1 MRFTILGPVEAVA
14 PGSDVPGLAPRH
26 RAVLAY
32 LLLHAGAVISTDR
45 LIDAM
50 WGPLP
55 PDSARAQ
62 IQTTIAAI
70 RRMLRAADAD
80 RMLATRPAG
89 YVITPEPGQLD
100 LDEFTSLTVG
110 APAVSDDPGA
120 AVDRIRAA
128 LALWRG
134 EPLAG
139 LTAHYVESARARL
152 NGQMLTAVERLADL
166 ELARGRHDDLIDEL
180 SVHAAAN
187 PLRERLRCQLML
199 ALHRAG
205 RQTDALHAARTF
217 RETLADEQGLDPSHA
232 FGKLEQDILRD
243 APDLRPPVTAPAKP
257 QVTSFLPYDVPDFT
271 GREDELDEL
280 IRLWSGNNT
289 GVVTISAIDGMAGVG
304 KTTLAVHLGHRLAD
318 RFPDGQL
325 FVDLQ
330 AHTAGQPPLDAGAAL
345 EILLGQLG
353 LPAQHIPAS
362 VADRAALWRSELSSR
377 RVLAVLD
384 NSLGVEQVR
393 PLLPGTSST
402 LVLITSRRRL
412 TDLDGAH
419 ALSLDVL
426 PATDAVALFTA
437 IVGERAAAEPLAVLD
452 VLQLCGF
459 LPLAVRIAAARL
471 HHRPRWTVAH
481 LADRLRDQRRR
492 LAELATSERGVAAA
506 FTLSYEHLTPDQ
518 QRMFRLLGL
527 QPGRDITP
535 EAAAALAD
543 LPLDDAETLLEDLL
557 DAHVLT
563 QHQLGR
569 YTFHDLL
576 REHALATAAAEE
588 APDAR
593 REALGRLFHHYLH
606 TAATAV
612 DHLYPEGK
620 DRRPRVPAPD
630 FPTSLPRDE
639 SEAIS
644 WLDSERANLMASGHY
659 AAEHDWL
666 SHTGRLAATLHRY
679 LLGHAHQ
686 GDALALDD
694 LALRAA
700 RRGGDTAAE
709 ARTLIDLG
717 QVHFWWH
724 GAYEK
729 AAEHYRHALDL
740 ARGIGDRRAAADALQ
755 ALGAVSTRRREYDR
769 AREHGAQALALFRE
783 LGDRSGEAR
792 CLTYLGIVHERQGRY
807 EDAHENHRQA
817 LQVHRA
823 TGSRIGETV
832 VLNNIGLVH
841 QRQGRYD
848 EARHRHH
855 EALELSRRF
864 DFPGDEAESLNA
876 LAEAARSMGDLDR
889 AATEHDSALTLA
901 RESRYRPEQARAHD
915 GLARV
920 HRDLGRFD
928 LARDHARQ
936 ALDLYTALAVPEAD
950 EIRTFLTGLPS
961 AGNAPEPPETS
972 AAGRPEESLPRPPSG
987 WRARSD
993 GWFGGCFFPPGVMC
1007 SVGSCELPGQTGTS
1021 QS

>member
-14 PGSDVPGLAPRH
+14 PGSDAPDLAPRH

-32 LLLHAGAVISTDR
+32 LLLHAGVAISTDR

-70 RRMLRAADAD
+70 RRMLRASEAD

-100 LDEFTSLTVG
+100 LAEFTRLIAK
-110 APAVSDDPGA
+110 APAGSDEPGDTA
-120 AVDRIRAA
+120 DRIRAA

-139 LTAHYVESARARL
+139 ISAHYVEGARARL
-152 NGQMLTAVERLADL
+152 NGQLLTAVERLAEL

-180 SVHAAAN
+180 SAHAAAN
-187 PLRERLRCQLML
+187 PLRERLCCRLML

-205 RQTDALHAARTF
+205 RQTDALHVARTF
-217 RETLADEQGLDPSHA
+217 RENLAEQQGLDPGHA
-232 FGKLEQDILRD
+232 FSKLEQDILRD
-243 APDLRPPVTAPAKP
+243 APDLRPPIGAAPVRP
-257 QVTSFLPYDVPDFT
+257 QGVNFLPYDVPDFT
-271 GREDELDEL
+271 GREGELDGL
-280 IRLWSGNNT
+280 IRLWSGDNG

-304 KTTLAVHLGHRLAD
+304 KTTLAVHAAHRLAD
-318 RFPDGQL
+318 HFPDGQL
-325 FVDLQ
+325 FIDLQ
-330 AHTAGQPPLDAGAAL
+330 AHTAGQAPLDAGAAL
-345 EILLGQLG
+345 EVLLGQLG
-353 LPAQHIPAS
+353 VPTPHIPAS
-362 VADRAALWRSELSSR
+362 VADRAALWRSELSGR

-384 NSLGVEQVR
+384 NALGADQVR
-393 PLLPGTSST
+393 PLLPGASRA
-402 LVLITSRRRL
+402 LILITSRRRL
-412 TDLDGAH
+412 IDLDGAH

-426 PATDAVALFTA
+426 PAADAVELFTA
-437 IVGERAAAEPLAVLD
+437 IVGERAATEPLAVLD

-492 LAELATSERGVAAA
+492 LSELATSERGVAAA
-506 FTLSYEHLTPDQ
+506 FTLSYQQLTADQ

-527 QPGRDITP
+527 QPGRDISP
-535 EAAAALAD
+535 EAASALTGM
-543 LPLDDAETLLEDLL
+543 PLDQAETILEDLL

-576 REHALATAAAEE
+576 REHALGTAAAQEP
-588 APDAR
+588 PDAQ

-606 TAATAV
+606 TASAAI
-612 DHLYPEGK
+612 DHLYPEGRN
-620 DRRPRVPAPD
+620 RRPRIPAPD
-630 FPTSLPRDE
+630 VPAWAPQDE
-639 SEAIS
+639 AEAIT
-644 WLDSERANLMASGHY
+644 WLDGERANLMASGQY

-666 SHTGRLAATLHRY
+666 PHTSQLASTLHRY

-686 GDALALDD
+686 ADALALHD
-694 LALRAA
+694 LALRAG
-700 RRGGDTAAE
+700 RRSGDRAAE

-717 QVHFWWH
+717 EVHFWWH
-724 GAYEK
+724 GAYEQ

-740 ARGIGDRRAAADALQ
+740 ARETGDQVAEARALTG
-755 ALGAVSTRRREYDR
+755 LGVVSTRRRDYDQ
-769 AREHGAQALALFRE
+769 AHDHCAQSLVLFRE
-783 LGDRSGEAR
+783 LGDHGGEAR
-792 CLTYLGIVHERQGRY
+792 TLADLGIVHERRGRY
-807 EDAHENHRQA
+807 EGAHEHQRQA
-817 LQVHRA
+817 LDLYRE

-832 VLNNIGLVH
+832 VLNDIGLLY

-848 EARHRHH
+848 EARRHH
-855 EALELSRRF
+855 REALELSRRF

-876 LAEAARSMGDLDR
+876 LAEAARSMGDLAQ
-889 AATEHDSALTLA
+889 AAAEHDTALTLA
-901 RESRYRPEQARAHD
+901 REFSYRPEQARAHA
-915 GLARV
+915 GLAHV
-920 HRDLGRFD
+920 HRDLGRVD
-928 LARDHARQ
+928 LAHDHARQ

-950 EIRTFLTGLPS
+950 EIRTFLALLPP
-961 AGNAPEPPETS
+961 AANETEPPE
-972 AAGRPEESLPRPPSG
+972 PST
-987 WRARSD
+987 ADQPS
-993 GWFGGCFFPPGVMC
+993 
-1007 SVGSCELPGQTGTS
+1007 
-1021 QS
+1021 

>member
-1 MRFTILGPVEAVA
+1 MRFKILGPVEAVA
-14 PGSDVPGLAPRH
+14 PGSEAPGLAPRH

-32 LLLHAGAVISTDR
+32 LLLHAGAPISTDR

-70 RRMLRAADAD
+70 RRMLRASEAD

-100 LDEFTSLTVG
+100 LDEFTSLT
-110 APAVSDDPGA
+110 AKAADVSGDPGETA
-120 AVDRIRAA
+120 DRIRAA

-134 EPLAG
+134 EPLADI
-139 LTAHYVESARARL
+139 TAHYVQGARARL
-152 NGQMLTAVERLADL
+152 NGQLLTAVERLAEL

-180 SVHAAAN
+180 AGHAAAN
-187 PLRERLRCQLML
+187 PLRERLCCQLML

-205 RQTDALHAARTF
+205 RQTDALHVARTF
-217 RETLADEQGLDPSHA
+217 RETLAEEQGLDPGHA
-232 FGKLEQDILRD
+232 FSKLEQDILRD
-243 APDLRPPVTAPAKP
+243 APDLRPPVTAPPKP
-257 QVTSFLPYDVPDFT
+257 QGINFLPYDVPDFT
-271 GREDELDEL
+271 GREEEIDGL
-280 IRLWSGNNT
+280 IRLWSGNNG

-304 KTTLAVHLGHRLAD
+304 KTTLAVHAGHRLAD
-318 RFPDGQL
+318 HFPDGQL
-325 FVDLQ
+325 FIDLQ
-330 AHTAGQPPLDAGAAL
+330 AHTAGQAPLDAGAAL

-353 LPAQHIPAS
+353 LAAQHIPAS
-362 VADRAALWRSELSSR
+362 VADRAALWRSELSGR

-384 NSLGVEQVR
+384 NALGAEQVR
-393 PLLPGTSST
+393 PLLPGASRA
-402 LVLITSRRRL
+402 LILITSRRRL

-426 PATDAVALFTA
+426 PAAEAVELFTT

-471 HHRPRWTVAH
+471 HHRPRWTVAY
-481 LADRLRDQRRR
+481 LAGRLRDQRRR
-492 LAELATSERGVAAA
+492 LSELATSERGVAAA
-506 FTLSYEHLTPDQ
+506 FTLSYEQLTEDQ

-527 QPGRDITP
+527 QPGRDISP
-535 EAAAALAD
+535 EAASALAD
-543 LPLDDAETLLEDLL
+543 LPLEQAETLLEDLL

-588 APDAR
+588 PPHAQ

-606 TAATAV
+606 LASAAI

-620 DRRPRVPAPD
+620 DRRPRIPAPD
-630 FPTSLPRDE
+630 APAWPPQDE
-639 SEAIS
+639 AEAIA
-644 WLDSERANLMASGHY
+644 WLDSERANLMATGQY

-666 SHTGRLAATLHRY
+666 PHTSQLAATLHRY

-686 GDALALDD
+686 ADALALNG

-700 RRGGDTAAE
+700 RRSGDTAAE

-717 QVHFWWH
+717 QVYFWWH
-724 GAYEK
+724 GAYEQ
-729 AAEHYRHALDL
+729 AAEHYRNALDL
-740 ARGIGDRRAAADALQ
+740 ARGIGDQGAAAGALQ
-755 ALGAVSTRRREYDR
+755 ALGAVSRRRREYDQ
-769 AREHGAQALALFRE
+769 AHDHSAQALELFRE
-783 LGDRSGEAR
+783 LGDRVGAAR
-792 CLTYLGIVHERQGRY
+792 CLTDLGIVHECQGRY
-807 EDAHENHRQA
+807 EDAHEHHRQA
-817 LQVHRA
+817 LNVHRE
-823 TGSRIGETV
+823 TGSRIGQTV
-832 VLNNIGLVH
+832 VLNNIGLVY

-848 EARHRHH
+848 EARHHH
-855 EALELSRRF
+855 HQALELSRRF

-876 LAEAARSMGDLDR
+876 LAEAARSMGDLAR
-889 AATEHDSALTLA
+889 AAAEHDTALTLA
-901 RESRYRPEQARAHD
+901 REFSYRPEQARAHD
-915 GLARV
+915 GLAHV
-920 HRDLGRFD
+920 HRDLGRLD
-928 LARDHARQ
+928 LAHDHARQ

-950 EIRTFLTGLPS
+950 EIRAFLTGLPPIT
-961 AGNAPEPPETS
+961 NEPEQQGVST
-972 AAGRPEESLPRPPSG
+972 ADRPS
-987 WRARSD
+987 
-993 GWFGGCFFPPGVMC
+993 
-1007 SVGSCELPGQTGTS
+1007 
-1021 QS
+1021 

>member
-1 MRFTILGPVEAVA
+1 MRFTILGPVEAAA
-14 PGSDVPGLAPRH
+14 PGSDAPGLAPRH

-32 LLLHAGAVISTDR
+32 LLLHAGVAVSTDR

-70 RRMLRAADAD
+70 RRMLRASGAD

-100 LDEFTSLTVG
+100 LDEFTSLIAK
-110 APAVSDDPGA
+110 APAASDDPADTADTA
-120 AVDRIRAA
+120 AQIRTA

-134 EPLAG
+134 EPLADI
-139 LTAHYVESARARL
+139 TAHYVQSARARL
-152 NGQMLTAVERLADL
+152 NGQLLTAVERLAEV

-187 PLRERLRCQLML
+187 PLRERLCCQLML

-205 RQTDALHAARTF
+205 RQTDALDVARTF
-217 RETLADEQGLDPSHA
+217 RATLAEEQGLDPGHA

-243 APDLRPPVTAPAKP
+243 APDLRPPVTAPAKS
-257 QVTSFLPYDVPDFT
+257 QGINFLPYDVPDFT
-271 GREDELDEL
+271 GREGELDGL
-280 IRLWSGNNT
+280 IRMWSGDSG

-304 KTTLAVHLGHRLAD
+304 KTTLAVHAGHRLAEH
-318 RFPDGQL
+318 FPDGQL
-325 FVDLQ
+325 FIDLQ
-330 AHTAGQPPLDAGAAL
+330 AHTAGQTPLDAGAAL

-353 LPAQHIPAS
+353 VPTQRIPAS
-362 VADRAALWRSELSSR
+362 VAERAALWRSELADR

-384 NSLGVEQVR
+384 NALGADQVR
-393 PLLPGTSST
+393 QLLPGSPRT

-426 PATDAVALFTA
+426 PAADAVELFTA

-471 HHRPRWTVAH
+471 HHRPRWTVAY

-492 LAELATSERGVAAA
+492 LSELATSERGVAAA
-506 FTLSYEHLTPDQ
+506 FTLSYEQLTADQ

-527 QPGRDITP
+527 QPGRDIGP

-543 LPLDDAETLLEDLL
+543 LSLEQAETLLEDLL
-557 DAHVLT
+557 DAHVLI
-563 QHQLGR
+563 QYQLGR

-576 REHALATAAAEE
+576 REHALATAAAQEPLV
-588 APDAR
+588 AQG
-593 REALGRLFHHYLH
+593 EALDRLFHHYLH
-606 TAATAV
+606 TASAAIG
-612 DHLYPEGK
+612 HLYPEDK
-620 DRRPRVPAPD
+620 NRRPRIPAPD
-630 FPTSLPRDE
+630 APASLPQDE
-639 SEAIS
+639 AEAIT
-644 WLDSERANLMASGHY
+644 WLDGERANLMASAQY
-659 AAEHDWL
+659 AAEHDRL
-666 SHTGRLAATLHRY
+666 PYAGQLAATLHRY

-686 GDALALDD
+686 ADALALCG
-694 LALRAA
+694 LALQAA
-700 RRGGDTAAE
+700 RRSGDTAAE

-717 QVHFWWH
+717 QVHFWWY
-724 GAYEK
+724 GAYEQ
-729 AAEHYRHALDL
+729 AADHYRNALDL
-740 ARGIGDRRAAADALQ
+740 AREIGDQSLAAAALQ
-755 ALGAVSTRRREYDR
+755 ALGAVSRRRREYDQAHDHC
-769 AREHGAQALALFRE
+769 ARSLALFQE

-792 CLTYLGIVHERQGRY
+792 CLTDLGIVHERQGRY
-807 EDAHENHRQA
+807 EDAHEHHRQA
-817 LQVHRA
+817 LHAYRE

-832 VLNNIGLVH
+832 VLNNIGLLY
-841 QRQGRYD
+841 QRQGRHD
-848 EARHRHH
+848 EARRRHH
-855 EALELSRRF
+855 QALELSRRF

-876 LAEAARSMGDLDR
+876 LAEAARSLGDL
-889 AATEHDSALTLA
+889 AQAVAEHDTALTLA
-901 RESRYRPEQARAHD
+901 REFSYRPEQARAHD

-920 HRDLGRFD
+920 HRDLGRID
-928 LARDHARQ
+928 LAHDHARQ

-950 EIRTFLTGLPS
+950 EIRTFLTGLPR
-961 AGNAPEPPETS
+961 A
-972 AAGRPEESLPRPPSG
+972 SG
-987 WRARSD
+987 VA
-993 GWFGGCFFPPGVMC
+993 
-1007 SVGSCELPGQTGTS
+1007 
-1021 QS
+1021 

>member
-14 PGSDVPGLAPRH
+14 PGSDAPGLAPRH

-50 WGPLP
+50 WGTLP

-70 RRMLRAADAD
+70 RRMLRASEAD

-100 LDEFTSLTVG
+100 LDEFTSLI
-110 APAVSDDPGA
+110 AQAAAISDDPGDSA
-120 AVDRIRAA
+120 DQIRAA

-134 EPLAG
+134 EPLADI
-139 LTAHYVESARARL
+139 TAHYVQSARARL
-152 NGQMLTAVERLADL
+152 NGQLLTAVERLAEL
-166 ELARGRHDDLIDEL
+166 ELARGRHDHLIDEL

-187 PLRERLRCQLML
+187 PLRERLCCQLML

-205 RQTDALHAARTF
+205 RQTDALDVARTF
-217 RETLADEQGLDPSHA
+217 RATLADQQGLDPGHA
-232 FGKLEQDILRD
+232 FSKLEQDILRD
-243 APDLRPPVTAPAKP
+243 APDLRPPVTASAKP
-257 QVTSFLPYDVPDFT
+257 QGINFLPYDVPDFT
-271 GREDELDEL
+271 GREGEIDGL
-280 IRLWSGNNT
+280 IRLWSGNNG

-304 KTTLAVHLGHRLAD
+304 KTTLAVHAGHRLAD
-318 RFPDGQL
+318 HFPDGQL
-325 FVDLQ
+325 FIDLQ
-330 AHTAGQPPLDAGAAL
+330 AHTAGQAPLDAGAAL

-353 LPAQHIPAS
+353 VPTQQIPAS
-362 VADRAALWRSELSSR
+362 VADRAALWRSELSGR

-384 NSLGVEQVR
+384 NALGADQVR
-393 PLLPGTSST
+393 QLLPGASRA
-402 LVLITSRRRL
+402 LILITSRRRL

-426 PATDAVALFTA
+426 PAADALELFTA

-471 HHRPRWTVAH
+471 HHRPRWTVAY

-492 LAELATSERGVAAA
+492 LSELATSERGVAAA
-506 FTLSYEHLTPDQ
+506 FTLSYEQLTPDQ

-527 QPGRDITP
+527 QPGRDISP
-535 EAAAALAD
+535 EAASALTD
-543 LPLDDAETLLEDLL
+543 LPLEQAETLLEDLL

-563 QHQLGR
+563 QHQLCR

-576 REHALATAAAEE
+576 REHALATAAAQEPPN
-588 APDAR
+588 AQ

-606 TAATAV
+606 TACAAI

-620 DRRPRVPAPD
+620 NRRPRVPAPD
-630 FPTSLPRDE
+630 TPASPPQDE
-639 SEAIS
+639 AEAIT
-644 WLDSERANLMASGHY
+644 WLDSERANLMASAQY

-666 SHTGRLAATLHRY
+666 PHTSQLAATLHRY

-686 GDALALDD
+686 ADALALSG

-700 RRGGDTAAE
+700 RRSGDTAAE

-724 GAYEK
+724 GAYEQ
-729 AAEHYRHALDL
+729 AAEHYRHALEL
-740 ARGIGDRRAAADALQ
+740 AREIGDQGVAAGALQ
-755 ALGAVSTRRREYDR
+755 ALGTVSRRRREYDQ
-769 AREHGAQALALFRE
+769 AHDHCAQSLVLFRE
-783 LGDRSGEAR
+783 LGDRGGEAR
-792 CLTYLGIVHERQGRY
+792 CLTDLGIVHERQGRY
-807 EDAHENHRQA
+807 EDAHEHHRQA
-817 LQVHRA
+817 LHVYRE

-832 VLNNIGLVH
+832 VLNNIGLLY

-848 EARHRHH
+848 EARRHH
-855 EALELSRRF
+855 HQALELSRRF

-876 LAEAARSMGDLDR
+876 LAEAARSMGDLAQ
-889 AATEHDSALTLA
+889 AAVEHDSALTLA
-901 RESRYRPEQARAHD
+901 REFSYRPEQARAHD
-915 GLARV
+915 GLAHV
-920 HRDLGRFD
+920 HRDLGRID
-928 LARDHARQ
+928 LAHDHARQ

-950 EIRTFLTGLPS
+950 EIRTFLTGLPPT
-961 AGNAPEPPETS
+961 ANELEPPEAST
-972 AAGRPEESLPRPPSG
+972 ADQPS
-987 WRARSD
+987 
-993 GWFGGCFFPPGVMC
+993 
-1007 SVGSCELPGQTGTS
+1007 
-1021 QS
+1021 

>member
-14 PGSDVPGLAPRH
+14 PGSDAPGLAPRH

-32 LLLHAGAVISTDR
+32 LLLHAGVAISTDR

-70 RRMLRAADAD
+70 RRMLRASDAD

-100 LDEFTSLTVG
+100 LDEFTSLMAK
-110 APAVSDDPGA
+110 APAGSDDPGDA
-120 AVDRIRAA
+120 ADAADSADRIRAA

-134 EPLAG
+134 EPLADI
-139 LTAHYVESARARL
+139 TAHYVQGARARL
-152 NGQMLTAVERLADL
+152 TGQRLTAVERLAEL

-187 PLRERLRCQLML
+187 PLRERLCCQLML

-205 RQTDALHAARTF
+205 RQTDALEVARAF
-217 RETLADEQGLDPSHA
+217 RATLAEEQGLDPGHA
-232 FGKLEQDILRD
+232 FGRLEQDILRD
-243 APDLRPPVTAPAKP
+243 APDLRPPVTAPPQAKP
-257 QVTSFLPYDVPDFT
+257 QGISFLPYDVPDFT
-271 GREDELDEL
+271 GREDELDGL
-280 IRLWSGNNT
+280 IRLWSGDIG

-318 RFPDGQL
+318 QFPDGQL

-330 AHTAGQPPLDAGAAL
+330 AHTAGQAPLDAGAAL
-345 EILLGQLG
+345 ELLLGQLG
-353 LPAQHIPAS
+353 VPAQQIPGP
-362 VADRAALWRSELSSR
+362 VADRAALWRSELSGR

-384 NSLGVEQVR
+384 NALGAEQVR
-393 PLLPGTSST
+393 ALLPGASRT

-426 PATDAVALFTA
+426 PAADAVELFTA

-471 HHRPRWTVAH
+471 HHRPRWTVAY

-506 FTLSYEHLTPDQ
+506 FTLSYEQLTEDQ

-527 QPGRDITP
+527 QPGRDISP

-543 LPLDDAETLLEDLL
+543 LPLDEAETLLEDLL

-576 REHALATAAAEE
+576 REHALATAAAQES
-588 APDAR
+588 ADAR
-593 REALGRLFHHYLH
+593 SEALGRLFHHYLH
-606 TAATAV
+606 TASTAI
-612 DHLYPEGK
+612 DHLYPEGRN
-620 DRRPRVPAPD
+620 RRPRIPAPD
-630 FPTSLPRDE
+630 NPAWPPQDE
-639 SEAIS
+639 AEAIA
-644 WLDSERANLMASGHY
+644 WLDRERANLMATGHY
-659 AAEHDWL
+659 AAEHDRL
-666 SHTGRLAATLHRY
+666 PHTSQLAATLHRY

-686 GDALALDD
+686 ADALALGG
-694 LALRAA
+694 LALGAA
-700 RRGGDTAAE
+700 RRSGDKAAE

-724 GAYEK
+724 GDYEE
-729 AAEHYRHALDL
+729 AAGHFRHALDL
-740 ARGIGDRRAAADALQ
+740 ARETGDQGVAASALA
-755 ALGAVSTRRREYDR
+755 ALGTVSTRQREYDR
-769 AREHGAQALALFRE
+769 AHDQCAQSLALFRE
-783 LGDRSGEAR
+783 LGDRGGEAR
-792 CLTYLGIVHERQGRY
+792 CLTDLGIVHERQGRY
-807 EDAHENHRQA
+807 EDAHEHHRQA
-817 LQVHRA
+817 LHVYRE

-832 VLNNIGLVH
+832 VLNNIGLLC

-848 EARHRHH
+848 EARRHH
-855 EALELSRRF
+855 QQALELSRKF

-889 AATEHDSALTLA
+889 AATEHDAALALA
-901 RESRYRPEQARAHD
+901 REFSYRPEQARAHH
-915 GLARV
+915 GLAHV
-920 HRDLGRFD
+920 HRDLGRTG
-928 LARDHARQ
+928 LAHDHARQ

-950 EIRTFLTGLPS
+950 EIRTFLTGLPPS
-961 AGNAPEPPETS
+961 TDEP
-972 AAGRPEESLPRPPSG
+972 GPS
-987 WRARSD
+987 
-993 GWFGGCFFPPGVMC
+993 
-1007 SVGSCELPGQTGTS
+1007 
-1021 QS
+1021 

>member
-14 PGSDVPGLAPRH
+14 PGSDAPGLAPRH

-32 LLLHAGAVISTDR
+32 LLLHAGVAVSTDR

-70 RRMLRAADAD
+70 RRMLRASEAD

-100 LDEFTSLTVG
+100 LDEFTSLIVK
-110 APAVSDDPGA
+110 APAVSEDPGA
-120 AVDRIRAA
+120 TADQIRAA

-139 LTAHYVESARARL
+139 ITAHYVESARARL
-152 NGQMLTAVERLADL
+152 NGQLLTAVERLAEL

-180 SVHAAAN
+180 SGHAAAN
-187 PLRERLRCQLML
+187 PLRERLCCQLML

-205 RQTDALHAARTF
+205 RQTDALHVARTF
-217 RETLADEQGLDPSHA
+217 RATLAEQQGLDPGHA
-232 FGKLEQDILRD
+232 FNKLEQDILRD
-243 APDLRPPVTAPAKP
+243 APELRPPVTAPTPAPASASAPAKP
-257 QVTSFLPYDVPDFT
+257 QGVNFLPYDVPDFT
-271 GREDELDEL
+271 GREGELDGL
-280 IRLWSGNNT
+280 IRLWSGNN
-289 GVVTISAIDGMAGVG
+289 GGIVTISAIDGMAGVG
-304 KTTLAVHLGHRLAD
+304 KTTLAVHAGHRLAD
-318 RFPDGQL
+318 HFPDGQL

-330 AHTAGQPPLDAGAAL
+330 AHTAGQAPLDAGAAL
-345 EILLGQLG
+345 EVLLGQLG
-353 LPAQHIPAS
+353 VPAPLIPAS
-362 VADRAALWRSELSSR
+362 VADRAALWRSELSGR

-384 NSLGVEQVR
+384 NALGADQVR
-393 PLLPGTSST
+393 QLLPGASSA
-402 LVLITSRRRL
+402 LILITSRRRL

-426 PATDAVALFTA
+426 PAADALELFTA
-437 IVGERAAAEPLAVLD
+437 IVGARAAAEPLAVLD

-471 HHRPRWTVAH
+471 HHRPRWTVAY

-492 LAELATSERGVAAA
+492 LSELATSERGVAAA
-506 FTLSYEHLTPDQ
+506 FTLSYEQLSADQ

-527 QPGRDITP
+527 QPGRDIGP

-543 LPLDDAETLLEDLL
+543 LPLEHAEMLLEDLL

-576 REHALATAAAEE
+576 REHALATATAQEPPSAQ
-588 APDAR
+588 

-606 TAATAV
+606 TASAAI

-620 DRRPRVPAPD
+620 NRRPRIPAPD
-630 FPTSLPRDE
+630 TPASPPQDE
-639 SEAIS
+639 AEAIA
-644 WLDSERANLMASGHY
+644 WLDSERPNLMAAGQY

-666 SHTGRLAATLHRY
+666 THTSQLAATLHRY

-686 GDALALDD
+686 ADALTLNG

-700 RRGGDTAAE
+700 RRTGDTAAE

-724 GAYEK
+724 GAYEE
-729 AAEHYRHALDL
+729 AAGHYRRALDL
-740 ARGIGDRRAAADALQ
+740 ARGVDDQDAAAGALQ
-755 ALGAVSTRRREYDR
+755 ALGAVSRRRREYDQ
-769 AREHGAQALALFRE
+769 AHDHSAQALALFRE
-783 LGDRSGEAR
+783 LGDRAGEAR
-792 CLTYLGIVHERQGRY
+792 CLTDLGIVHERQGRY
-807 EDAHENHRQA
+807 EVAHEHHRRA
-817 LQVHRA
+817 LHVHRES
-823 TGSRIGETV
+823 GSRIGETV
-832 VLNNIGLVH
+832 VLNNIGLVY

-848 EARHRHH
+848 EARHHH
-855 EALELSRRF
+855 HQALELSRRF

-889 AATEHDSALTLA
+889 AVAEHDAALILA
-901 RESRYRPEQARAHD
+901 REFSYRPEEARAHD
-915 GLARV
+915 GLAHV
-920 HRDLGRFD
+920 HRDLGRVD
-928 LARDHARQ
+928 LAHDHARQ
-936 ALDLYTALAVPEAD
+936 ALDLYTDLAVPEAE
-950 EIRTFLTGLPS
+950 EIRTLITELAPTADG
-961 AGNAPEPPETS
+961 PEPPEAS
-972 AAGRPEESLPRPPSG
+972 APS
-987 WRARSD
+987 S
-993 GWFGGCFFPPGVMC
+993 PSP
-1007 SVGSCELPGQTGTS
+1007 
-1021 QS
+1021 

>member
-14 PGSDVPGLAPRH
+14 PGSDAPGLAPRH

-32 LLLHAGAVISTDR
+32 LLLHAGVAISTDR

-70 RRMLRAADAD
+70 RRMLRASEAD

-100 LDEFTSLTVG
+100 LDEFTSLLAK
-110 APAVSDDPGA
+110 APAASDDPADTADG
-120 AVDRIRAA
+120 IRTA

-134 EPLAG
+134 EPLADI
-139 LTAHYVESARARL
+139 TAHYVQSARARL
-152 NGQMLTAVERLADL
+152 NGQLLTAVERLAEV

-187 PLRERLRCQLML
+187 PLRERLCCQLML

-205 RQTDALHAARTF
+205 RQTDALQTARTF
-217 RETLADEQGLDPSHA
+217 RATLAEEQGLDPGHA
-232 FGKLEQDILRD
+232 FTKLEEDILRD
-243 APDLRPPVTAPAKP
+243 APDLRPPVVTAPAKP
-257 QVTSFLPYDVPDFT
+257 QGINFLPYDVPDFT
-271 GREDELDEL
+271 GREGELDGL
-280 IRLWSGNNT
+280 IRLWSGNSG

-304 KTTLAVHLGHRLAD
+304 KTTLAVHAGHRLAEQ
-318 RFPDGQL
+318 FPDGQL

-330 AHTAGQPPLDAGAAL
+330 AHTAGQAPLDAGAAL
-345 EILLGQLG
+345 EVLLGQLG
-353 LPAQHIPAS
+353 VPAQQIPAS
-362 VADRAALWRSELSSR
+362 VADRAALWRSELSGR

-384 NSLGVEQVR
+384 NALGADQVR
-393 PLLPGTSST
+393 QLLPGASRT

-426 PATDAVALFTA
+426 PAADAVELFTA
-437 IVGERAAAEPLAVLD
+437 IVGARADAEPLAVLD

-471 HHRPRWTVAH
+471 HHRPRWTVAY

-506 FTLSYEHLTPDQ
+506 FTLSYEQLTPDQ

-527 QPGRDITP
+527 QPGRDVSA

-543 LPLDDAETLLEDLL
+543 LSLDEAETLLEDLL

-576 REHALATAAAEE
+576 REHALATAAAQD
-588 APDAR
+588 PLDAR

-606 TAATAV
+606 TASTAI
-612 DHLYPEGK
+612 DHLYPQGK
-620 DRRPRVPAPD
+620 NRRPRIPAPD
-630 FPTSLPRDE
+630 TPSYPPQDE
-639 SEAIS
+639 AEAIT
-644 WLDSERANLMASGHY
+644 WLDSERANLMAVGQY
-659 AAEHDWL
+659 AAELDWL
-666 SHTGRLAATLHRY
+666 PRTTSQLAATLHRY

-686 GDALALDD
+686 ADALALHG
-694 LALRAA
+694 LALRAG
-700 RRGGDTAAE
+700 RRSGDTAAE
-709 ARTLIDLG
+709 ARTLLDLG
-717 QVHFWWH
+717 EVYYWWH

-729 AAEHYRHALDL
+729 ADEHYRHALDL
-740 ARGIGDRRAAADALQ
+740 ARGIGDQGAEARALQ
-755 ALGAVSTRRREYDR
+755 NLGTLSTRLRAYDQAHDHC
-769 AREHGAQALALFRE
+769 ARSLVLFRE
-783 LGDRSGEAR
+783 LGDRAGEAR
-792 CLTYLGIVHERQGRY
+792 CLTDLGILHERRGRY
-807 EDAHENHRQA
+807 EDAHEHHRQA
-817 LQVHRA
+817 LHVHRE

-832 VLNNIGLVH
+832 VLNNIGLLY
-841 QRQGRYD
+841 QRQGAYD
-848 EARHRHH
+848 EARRHH
-855 EALELSRRF
+855 RQALELSRRF

-876 LAEAARSMGDLDR
+876 LAEAARSLGDLAQ
-889 AATEHDSALTLA
+889 AAAEHDNALTLA
-901 RESRYRPEQARAHD
+901 RECSYRPEQARAHD
-915 GLARV
+915 GLAHV
-920 HRDLGRFD
+920 HRDLGRID
-928 LARDHARQ
+928 LAHDHARQ
-936 ALDLYTALAVPEAD
+936 ALDLYTVLAVPEAD
-950 EIRTFLTGLPS
+950 EIRTFLTGLPPI
-961 AGNAPEPPETS
+961 ANEP
-972 AAGRPEESLPRPPSG
+972 
-987 WRARSD
+987 
-993 GWFGGCFFPPGVMC
+993 
-1007 SVGSCELPGQTGTS
+1007 
-1021 QS
+1021 

>member
-14 PGSDVPGLAPRH
+14 PGSAAPGLAPRH

-32 LLLHAGAVISTDR
+32 LLLHSGVPISTDR

-70 RRMLRAADAD
+70 RRMLRASEAD

-100 LDEFTSLTVG
+100 LDEFTSLM
-110 APAVSDDPGA
+110 AKAAAVSEDPGDTA
-120 AVDRIRAA
+120 GRIRAA

-134 EPLAG
+134 EPLADI
-139 LTAHYVESARARL
+139 TAHYAESARARL
-152 NGQMLTAVERLADL
+152 NGQLLTAVERLAEL

-187 PLRERLRCQLML
+187 PLRERLCGQLML

-205 RQTDALHAARTF
+205 RQTDALHMARTF
-217 RETLADEQGLDPSHA
+217 RATLAEQQGLDPGHA
-232 FGKLEQDILRD
+232 FSKLEQDILRD
-243 APDLRPPVTAPAKP
+243 APGLRPPVTAQEKP
-257 QVTSFLPYDVPDFT
+257 QGGNFLPYDVPDFT
-271 GREDELDEL
+271 GRGGELDRL
-280 IRLWSGNNT
+280 VRLWSGNSG

-304 KTTLAVHLGHRLAD
+304 KTTLAVHAGHRLAD
-318 RFPDGQL
+318 HFPDGQL
-325 FVDLQ
+325 FVDLR
-330 AHTAGQPPLDAGAAL
+330 AHTAGQAPLDAGAAL

-353 LPAQHIPAS
+353 LAAQHIPAS
-362 VADRAALWRSELSSR
+362 VADRAALWRSELSGR

-384 NSLGVEQVR
+384 NALGAEQIR
-393 PLLPGTSST
+393 PLLPGASRT

-426 PATDAVALFTA
+426 PAAEAMELFTA
-437 IVGERAAAEPLAVLD
+437 IVGERADAEPLAVLD

-471 HHRPRWTVAH
+471 HHRPRWTVAY

-492 LAELATSERGVAAA
+492 LSELATSERGVAAA
-506 FTLSYEHLTPDQ
+506 FTLSYEQLTADQ

-527 QPGRDITP
+527 QPGRDISP
-535 EAAAALAD
+535 EAASALAD
-543 LPLDDAETLLEDLL
+543 LPLERAEALLEDLL

-576 REHALATAAAEE
+576 REHALATAVAQEPAG
-588 APDAR
+588 AQRD
-593 REALGRLFHHYLH
+593 ALGRLFQHYLH
-606 TAATAV
+606 TASAAV
-612 DHLYPEGK
+612 DHLYPDGK
-620 DRRPRVPAPD
+620 NRRPRIPAPD
-630 FPTSLPRDE
+630 APASPPQDE
-639 SEAIS
+639 AEAIT
-644 WLDSERANLMASGHY
+644 WLDRERANLMAIGQY
-659 AAEHDWL
+659 AAEHDWFP
-666 SHTGRLAATLHRY
+666 HTGQLAATLHRY

-686 GDALALDD
+686 ADALALNG
-694 LALRAA
+694 LALGAA
-700 RRGGDTAAE
+700 RRSGDTAAE

-724 GAYEK
+724 GAYEQ

-740 ARGIGDRRAAADALQ
+740 ARGIGDQGAAAGALQ
-755 ALGAVSTRRREYDR
+755 ALAAVSRRRRDYDR
-769 AREHGAQALALFRE
+769 AHDHSARALALFRE
-783 LGDRSGEAR
+783 LGDRGGEAR
-792 CLTYLGIVHERQGRY
+792 CLTDLGIVHERQGRH
-807 EDAHENHRQA
+807 EDAHEHHRQA
-817 LQVHRA
+817 LHVHRE

-832 VLNNIGLVH
+832 VLNNIGLLC

-848 EARHRHH
+848 EARHHHRH
-855 EALELSRRF
+855 ALELSRRF

-876 LAEAARSMGDLDR
+876 LAEAARSMGDLAR
-889 AATEHDSALTLA
+889 AAAEHDTALTLA
-901 RESRYRPEQARAHD
+901 REFGYRPEQARAHD

-920 HRDLGRFD
+920 HRDLGRID
-928 LARDHARQ
+928 LAHDHARQ

-950 EIRTFLTGLPS
+950 EMRTFLTGLPPT
-961 AGNAPEPPETS
+961 ANEPAPPEAST
-972 AAGRPEESLPRPPSG
+972 ADQPS
-987 WRARSD
+987 
-993 GWFGGCFFPPGVMC
+993 
-1007 SVGSCELPGQTGTS
+1007 
-1021 QS
+1021 

>member
-14 PGSDVPGLAPRH
+14 PGSDAPGLAPRH

-70 RRMLRAADAD
+70 RRMLRASGADG
-80 RMLATRPAG
+80 MLATRPAG

-100 LDEFTSLTVG
+100 LDEFTGLMAK
-110 APAVSDDPGA
+110 APAVPDAPGETA
-120 AVDRIRAA
+120 DQIRTA

-134 EPLAG
+134 EPLADITG
-139 LTAHYVESARARL
+139 HYVESARARL
-152 NGQMLTAVERLADL
+152 NGQLLTAVERLAEL
-166 ELARGRHDDLIDEL
+166 ELAQGRHEDLIDEL
-180 SVHAAAN
+180 SVHAAAH
-187 PLRERLRCQLML
+187 PLRERLCGQLML

-205 RQTDALHAARTF
+205 RQTDALHVARTF
-217 RETLADEQGLDPSHA
+217 RATLAEDQGLDPGHA
-232 FGKLEQDILRD
+232 FTKLEQDILRD
-243 APDLRPPVTAPAKP
+243 APDLRPPLPAPAKR
-257 QVTSFLPYDVPDFT
+257 QGINFLPYDVPDFT
-271 GREDELDEL
+271 GREGELDGL
-280 IRLWSGNNT
+280 TRLWSGDNG

-304 KTTLAVHLGHRLAD
+304 KTTLAVHVGHRLAD

-330 AHTAGQPPLDAGAAL
+330 AHTAGQAPLDAGTAL
-345 EILLGQLG
+345 EVLLGQLG
-353 LPAQHIPAS
+353 VPAQHIPAS
-362 VADRAALWRSELSSR
+362 VADRAALWRSELSGR

-384 NSLGVEQVR
+384 NALGADQVR
-393 PLLPGTSST
+393 HLLPGASRT
-402 LVLITSRRRL
+402 LILITSRRRL

-426 PATDAVALFTA
+426 PAADAVELFTS
-437 IVGERAAAEPLAVLD
+437 IVGERATAEPLAVLD

-492 LAELATSERGVAAA
+492 LSELATQERGVAAA
-506 FTLSYEHLTPDQ
+506 FTLSYQSLTADQ

-527 QPGRDITP
+527 QPGRDVSP
-535 EAAAALAD
+535 DAAAALAD

-557 DAHVLT
+557 DAHVLA

-588 APDAR
+588 PPTAR

-606 TAATAV
+606 TASTAI
-612 DHLYPEGK
+612 DLLYPEGRN
-620 DRRPRVPAPD
+620 RRPRIPTPDTPAAP
-630 FPTSLPRDE
+630 PRDE
-639 SEAIS
+639 AEATA
-644 WLDSERANLMASGHY
+644 WLDGERANLMAAGQY

-666 SHTGRLAATLHRY
+666 PQTSQLAAILHRY

-686 GDALALDD
+686 GDALVLHD
-694 LALRAA
+694 LALRAG
-700 RRGGDTAAE
+700 RRSGDRAAE

-717 QVHFWWH
+717 EVHFWWH
-724 GAYEK
+724 GAYEQ

-740 ARGIGDRRAAADALQ
+740 ASETGDQGAAARALQ
-755 ALGAVSTRRREYDR
+755 GLGNVSRRRREYDR
-769 AREHGAQALALFRE
+769 AHDHCARSLVLFRE
-783 LGDRSGEAR
+783 LGDRGGEAR
-792 CLTYLGIVHERQGRY
+792 CLTDLGIVHERRGRH
-807 EDAHENHRQA
+807 EEAHEYHRQA
-817 LQVHRA
+817 LHAYRD
-823 TGSRIGETV
+823 TGSRIGETIV
-832 VLNNIGLVH
+832 QNNIGLLY

-848 EARHRHH
+848 EARRHHH

-876 LAEAARSMGDLDR
+876 LAEAARAMGDLAR
-889 AATEHDSALTLA
+889 AETEHDTALTLA
-901 RESRYRPEQARAHD
+901 REFSYRPEQARAHD
-915 GLARV
+915 GLAHV
-920 HRDLGRFD
+920 HRDLGRID
-928 LARDHARQ
+928 LAHDHARQ
-936 ALDLYTALAVPEAD
+936 ALNLYTALAVPEAD
-950 EIRTFLTGLPS
+950 EIRAFLT
-961 AGNAPEPPETS
+961 A
-972 AAGRPEESLPRPPSG
+972 LPRREEP
-987 WRARSD
+987 
-993 GWFGGCFFPPGVMC
+993 
-1007 SVGSCELPGQTGTS
+1007 
-1021 QS
+1021 